1 LYAFLSRQI
10 GVYMDNILEFKNIT
24 YYYNSGERKISI
36 LEDASYIFKKGT
48 LYTIAGASGSG
59 KTTTL
64 TIAGALEAQ
73 KSGEVLFQNQDLR
86 EIGYTAYR
94 NRKIGI
100 VFQSYNLLNYLTPFQ
115 NVMAAIEITKNP
127 IENKKQHAEELLY
140 RMGLTKE
147 QIHRN
152 INKLSGGEQQ
162 RVAIARAISTD
173 ADIILADEPTG
184 NLDVDT
190 AREIIG
196 IFKEL
201 AHQDGK
207 CVIAVT
213 HSQDFASLADD
224 VIKLENKKFSSN
236 TIEESDTGGVL

>member
-1 LYAFLSRQI
+1 
-10 GVYMDNILEFKNIT
+10 
-24 YYYNSGERKISI
+24 
-36 LEDASYIFKKGT
+36 
-48 LYTIAGASGSG
+48 
-59 KTTTL
+59 
-64 TIAGALEAQ
+64 
-73 KSGEVLFQNQDLR
+73 VLFQNQDLR

-127 IENKKQHAEELLY
+127 IKTKKQHAEELLY

-147 QIHRN
+147 QIHRS

-162 RVAIARAISTD
+162 RVANARAISTD

-190 AREIIG
+190 ARESIG
-196 IFKEL
+196 IFKTL
-201 AHQDGK
+201 ALQDGK

-213 HSQDFASLADD
+213 HSQDFASLADV

-236 TIEESDTGGVL
+236 TIEESGNGGVL